1 MYMFIQQVRD
11 KCHFGNIVTLFEN
24 NLSNEEYFL
33 SVEIKNF
40 RFKTSNLKMAQIYY
54 KCNTGILIPH
64 AHVCTCKSLWAK
76 KITKIQIFLRLV
88 ILTLL
93 EIDISFFGK
102 SSRI

>member
-24 NLSNEEYFL
+24 NLSNEEYF
-33 SVEIKNF
+33 KNF

-54 KCNTGILIPH
+54 KCNSGILNPH
-64 AHVCTCKSLWAK
+64 THVCTCKSLWAK
-76 KITKIQIFLRLV
+76 KITKIQIFLRLA

-93 EIDISFFGK
+93 KIDISFFGK